1 MNISD
6 LSRNAYLLCGSL
18 SKKGYM
24 RWFHSFSATQPE
36 TGERRVF
43 FIEYLI
49 MNPSLGGDKPILG
62 QLPRNRKKGMRPS
75 YLMMKA
81 GAFGGDGGSVAV
93 QLHQF
98 YPLTELKVA
107 LNPFVLQF
115 GENFYSEQYIF
126 GCVDVPHEEARRKSH
141 MTDEGCMA
149 WNLKVRK
156 SIACHS
162 GRLADSFH
170 SAANALETFWHA
182 EGIKAQ
188 YQGTV
193 TLDGVTYE
201 VTPQDSY
208 GYADKHWGSS
218 FNAPWLQFGSCRLT
232 SERTGRELKHSAL
245 AADGCCPRF
254 LWFRLKRKLLLQ
266 LTYEGEDFEFN
277 FSPFSR
283 QCKWNVKRTNKR
295 LIWQI
300 VAQNKDAVIKVTLS
314 SFLGEMMQLHYEDPT
329 GKRPPEV
336 LAGGNG
342 CGKILLYRR
351 MGDGAVDPENAGFE
365 KVAQN
370 SGSQSG
376 KELIDTLYVDNV
388 FCIYSNGDG
397 D

>member
-24 RWFHSFSATQPE
+24 RWFHSFSAIQPQ
-36 TGERRVF
+36 TGEHRVF

-49 MNPSLGGDKPILG
+49 MNPSLGSSKPILG
-62 QLPRNRKKGMRPS
+62 QLPKNRKKGIRPS

-81 GAFGGDGGSVAV
+81 GAFAGNDGSKAI
-93 QLHQF
+93 QLHKF
-98 YPLTELKVA
+98 YPMTRLKVA

-126 GCVDVPHEEARRKSH
+126 GCVNVSPKEAQRKSH
-141 MTDEGCMA
+141 MTDEGCME

-156 SIACHS
+156 SIACHT
-162 GRLADSFH
+162 GRLADAFH
-170 SAANALETFWHA
+170 SAANAQDSFWHG

-188 YQGTV
+188 YQGTI

-201 VTPQDSY
+201 VTPADSY
-208 GYADKHWGSS
+208 GYADKHWGSC
-218 FNAPWLQFGSCRLT
+218 FQAPWMQLSSCRLT
-232 SERTGRELKHSAL
+232 SERTGRELKHSAF
-245 AADGCCPRF
+245 AADGCCSRF
-254 LWFRLKRKLLLQ
+254 LWFRLKQKLLLQ

-283 QCKWNVKRTNKR
+283 QCKWNVKRTGKR

-300 VAQNKDAVIKVTLS
+300 VGRNADAEIKVTLCS
-314 SFLGEMMQLHYEDPT
+314 CLTELTKLNYEDPS
-329 GKRPPEV
+329 GHRPSEI

-342 CGKILLYRR
+342 YGKILLYRR
-351 MGDGAVDPENAGFE
+351 ATAGAEDG
-365 KVAQN
+365 
-370 SGSQSG
+370 G
-376 KELIDTLYVDNV
+376 KELIDTLYLENV
-388 FCIYSNGDG
+388 LSIYSNGDG
-397 D
+397 K

>member
-6 LSRNAYLLCGSL
+6 LSRNAHLLCGSL

-49 MNPSLGGDKPILG
+49 MNPSLGGSKPILG
-62 QLPRNRKKGMRPS
+62 QLPANRKKGIRPS
-75 YLMMKA
+75 YLMMKV
-81 GAFGGDGGSVAV
+81 GAYPGDGGAPAI

-115 GENFYSEQYIF
+115 GENFFSEQYIF
-126 GCVDVPHEEARRKSH
+126 GCVNVSHKDARRKIN
-141 MTDEGCMA
+141 MTDEGCIE
-149 WNLKVRK
+149 WDLKIRK
-156 SIACHS
+156 SIACHT
-162 GRLADSFH
+162 GRLADVFR
-170 SAANALETFWHA
+170 SAANALETFWHG

-188 YQGTV
+188 YQGII

-201 VTPQDSY
+201 VTPKESY

-218 FNAPWLQFGSCRLT
+218 FPSPWLQLASSHLT
-232 SERTGRELKHSAL
+232 SERTGRELKHSAF
-245 AADGCCPRF
+245 AVDGCHSRF
-254 LWFRLKRKLLLQ
+254 LWFRLKQKLLLQ

-300 VAQNKDAVIKVTLS
+300 VAQNKDAVIKVTLH
-314 SFLGEMMQLHYEDPT
+314 SFLWEMMRFHYEDPT
-329 GKRPPEV
+329 GQRPDEV

-351 MGDGAVDPENAGFE
+351 IDSDGEDTISNTHT
-365 KVAQN
+365 N
-370 SGSQSG
+370 QSH
-376 KELIDTLYVDNV
+376 KELIDTLYLDNV
-388 FCIYSNGDG
+388 LSIYGNGDG
-397 D
+397 N